1 MEKKERNKVVTN
13 LKKLFKKPISTSIEN
28 SIYNF
33 TQEYV
38 ETQNI
43 PYLFEQIYN
52 EKLDEIMLNIEKN
65 EEFKIN
71 IENKI
76 IDVENIAY
84 LKPQELDPELYS
96 KILRKKELEEYNLN
110 NKASTNIFKCAK
122 CNSNSKSL
130 LLRYSRYFFCS
141 SERFSRFI
149 SIFSLLEVSFKNS
162 SSFSKKEGTNGSS
175 PTRS

>member
-122 CNSNSKSL
+122 CKNRKCHITEKQP
-130 LLRYSRYFFCS
+130 RAGDEPATTFVTCI
-141 SERFSRFI
+141 ECDHTWRF
-149 SIFSLLEVSFKNS
+149 N
-162 SSFSKKEGTNGSS
+162 
-175 PTRS
+175 